1 MARPTFFQK
10 VLRRPSQKYATGSS
24 RTATKAPQAQE
35 QPHTRDFHST
45 KGELL
50 RIASE
55 LNCEDPL
62 DYNREDRR
70 YLLDES
76 CESLQNDEVVLTA
89 ATTLKHTSTIVAVTT
104 DVHSEKAQAPR
115 QEAVLELHASADQ
128 SVDPS
133 QQNSEEVF
141 YTPTSSPTS
150 SLSPVGLSPP
160 ASRSQTPAH
169 SPYST
174 PPHSAASSAAS
185 LGSENPQDISVSTS
199 SLTEFS
205 LSTTVTMIPVKNELG
220 RHKRIPNH
228 RKITYTDRDWAKDV
242 RWLEAS
248 QHNGTRSKGTRRNT
262 SPSSGSNAA
271 SRSASSLPSTVSSHM
286 SQMSVTH
293 VLSQPHDLPKVE
305 PPLPHGRKSKGHGH
319 MKPKA
324 MRAMVGM
331 SVLLEVEEDA
341 DLSSNP
347 DGVDRSMSR
356 RRSQSLTYMP
366 AHNLQPPKPMR
377 QEPSVTSSQPA
388 PRLTRRRSSS
398 SPSFSRDGAP
408 SRSSSARLNSRASG
422 VTSQTGTSTFASAFE
437 LPVSVASRPMSSSSR
452 TTFSTTKSPYTS
464 APLNALDAL
473 AAHASSSREADALPS
488 SGTRGFTSLVLPRA
502 ATSPA
507 TSGSNSG
514 VGTWRPWKAGRRATA
529 AESLGAGLGFGDEID
544 LTRAGLAQTT
554 MASVEIVRGIASG
567 AAERQESKSRGP
579 LFGFGWFSKDN
590 AKQGKGK
597 SRQVPADSPLSF
609 TAYRK
614 PPVYVGGSSVLV
626 QVWAVGLDGV
636 DARLVGVHP
645 PPPKQPLP
653 GAPRGSE
660 ERSAGKRPVPLGY
673 IPGRSFVGRVLE
685 VGWDVD
691 EHTLKKGEW
700 VIGLN
705 SVQKCGALA
714 EFILVDR
721 HRIHCVPH
729 PYIPDQPSL
738 VLASL
743 SEAADDDEVGQRNS
757 LVFPSV
763 NEPKG
768 ITVNELALLPLSG
781 VPAYR
786 AVRTL
791 MHITRA
797 LVKPD
802 VAARRPRGNGHSCE
816 VTSDTD
822 EDDVVVVRSIK
833 HERSAKKHLDTTRPR
848 ILILRGHDGSGALA
862 LQMLVR
868 AGWSV
873 WVHVPVPFDLPGLPH
888 EFEDDL
894 QDEGKKHT
902 LAKRRVILEQIEKR
916 LREWGADEVLFV
928 PIESSST
935 PAPISRDGPSSS
947 LSLHHP
953 ESSSSST
960 HSQKQ
965 SPSPFSRSSTPST
978 LSSPYSSSTHSHSPP
993 KSHPRCALPAPYS
1006 YTGLLL
1012 TSYQTEKT
1020 SVTALFTYLARTRV
1034 RFDAVI
1040 DTIGGCEIWEAGRAL
1055 LSLPVH
1061 DAARANIEGQ
1071 FTTLVGDA
1079 PDRVVSTAS
1088 DHFRAGVRALRIGN
1102 TKGTLKVHADAD
1114 FSQAT
1119 VRPARGKKD
1128 RKMKPRPVNYAWVN
1142 IMSDVDWEGANVR
1155 DSLGAA
1161 LAMAVE
1167 EGVRPAVGPADFP
1180 DVSNKGKGKMTA
1192 TFSNGDGETLGKVI
1206 PFENTPQVF
1215 NAGGGL
1221 EHGGTVVSRIA
1232 G

>member
-1 MARPTFFQK
+1 MARPTFLQK
-10 VLRRPSQKYATGSS
+10 VLRRPSQKYSAGAAST
-24 RTATKAPQAQE
+24 RAPQAQE

-45 KGELL
+45 KDELL

-55 LNCEDPL
+55 LKREDPL
-62 DYNREDRR
+62 DYYHESRR
-70 YLLDES
+70 YLPDET
-76 CESLQNDEVVLTA
+76 CEFIQNDEVVLTA
-89 ATTLKHTSTIVAVTT
+89 ATALGSGGLTPSISIPT
-104 DVHSEKAQAPR
+104 DVHSEKAQAPQ
-115 QEAVLELHASADQ
+115 QEAVCELHASADQ
-128 SVDPS
+128 SIDPS
-133 QQNSEEVF
+133 KQNSEEVF
-141 YTPTSSPTS
+141 YTPASSPTS
-150 SLSPVGLSPP
+150 SSSPVGLSPP
-160 ASRSQTPAH
+160 ASHSQTPAH

-174 PPHSAASSAAS
+174 PPHSATSSAAS
-185 LGSENPQDISVSTS
+185 LGSDNPQDISVSTT

-205 LSTTVTMIPVKNELG
+205 LSTTVTMMPVKNEPG
-220 RHKRIPNH
+220 RHKRIPNN
-228 RKITYTDRDWAKDV
+228 RKLTYTDRDWAKDV

-248 QHNGTRSKGTRRNT
+248 QHDGTRGKSTRRNT
-262 SPSSGSNAA
+262 SPSSVSDAA

-286 SQMSVTH
+286 SRMSMTH
-293 VLSQPHDLPKVE
+293 VPSQPHDLPKVE
-305 PPLPHGRKSKGHGH
+305 PPSPHGRKPKGHGH

-331 SVLLEVEEDA
+331 SVLLEVEEDI
-341 DLSSNP
+341 DLSGNP
-347 DGVDRSMSR
+347 AGMDRSMSR
-356 RRSQSLTYMP
+356 RRSQSLTYTP
-366 AHNLQPPKPMR
+366 THTLQPPKSVR
-377 QEPSVTSSQPA
+377 QEPSATPSQPVS
-388 PRLTRRRSSS
+388 RLTRRRSSS
-398 SPSFSRDGAP
+398 SPSFSRDGTP
-408 SRSSSARLNSRASG
+408 SRSSSTRSRSG
-422 VTSQTGTSTFASAFE
+422 VTSQTGVSGTSA
-437 LPVSVASRPMSSSSR
+437 LPVSVVSRPMSSSSHA
-452 TTFSTTKSPYTS
+452 TSSTTKSPYTS

-473 AAHASSSREADALPS
+473 AAHASSSRETDALPS
-488 SGTRGFTSLVLPRA
+488 SGTRGFTRLVLPRA

-514 VGTWRPWKAGRRATA
+514 VGSWRPWKAGRRATA

-567 AAERQESKSRGP
+567 DVERQESKSRGP
-579 LFGFGWFSKDN
+579 LFGLGWFSKGN

-597 SRQVPADSPLSF
+597 SRQVPAESPLDF

-626 QVWAVGLDGV
+626 QVWAVGLDDV

-645 PPPKQPLP
+645 PPSKQPLP
-653 GAPRGSE
+653 GIAHRAE

-673 IPGRSFVGRVLE
+673 IPGRSFVGRILE

-691 EHTLKKGEW
+691 EQTLKKGEW
-700 VIGLN
+700 VVGLN

-729 PYIPDQPSL
+729 PYMPDQPSL

-743 SEAADDDEVGQRNS
+743 SEASEDDEVGQRN
-757 LVFPSV
+757 LLAFPSV

-768 ITVNELALLPLSG
+768 LTVDELALLPLSG

-791 MHITRA
+791 AHITHA

-802 VAARRPRGNGHSCE
+802 VAARRPRGNGRSRE
-816 VTSDTD
+816 ITSDTD
-822 EDDVVVVRSIK
+822 EDDFDIVRSIK
-833 HERSAKKHLDTTRPR
+833 HGSAKKRLDTTRPR
-848 ILILRGHDGSGALA
+848 ILILRGHDGPGALA
-862 LQMLVR
+862 LQMLVH

-888 EFEDDL
+888 ESEEDL

-902 LAKRRVILEQIEKR
+902 LAKRRVMLEQIEKR

-928 PIESSST
+928 PIESSS
-935 PAPISRDGPSSS
+935 PAPRDDPSSS
-947 LSLHHP
+947 SPSLHNP
-953 ESSSSST
+953 QSSSSST
-960 HSQKQ
+960 HSQNM
-965 SPSPFSRSSTPST
+965 SPSPFSPSSTSST
-978 LSSPYSSSTHSHSPP
+978 LSSPYSPSTHDHISST
-993 KSHPRCALPAPYS
+993 SHPHCALPAPYS
-1006 YTGLLL
+1006 YTGLPL
-1012 TSYQTEKT
+1012 TPYQTEKT
-1020 SVTALFTYLARTRV
+1020 SATALFTYLTRTRV

-1040 DTIGGCEIWEAGRAL
+1040 DTIGGREIWEAGRAL

-1061 DAARANIEGQ
+1061 DAARASIEGQ

-1102 TKGTLKVHADAD
+1102 PKGASKVHDDAE
-1114 FSQAT
+1114 FSPAA
-1119 VRPARGKKD
+1119 VRLARGKKD

-1142 IMSDVDWEGANVR
+1142 VMSDVDWEGADVR

-1167 EGVRPAVGPADFP
+1167 EGVRPAVGLADFP
-1180 DVSNKGKGKMTA
+1180 DMSEKGKGKTKA
-1192 TFSNGDGETLGKVI
+1192 VFSGGDGETPGKIVS
-1206 PFENTPQVF
+1206 FENTSQVF
-1215 NAGGGL
+1215 VPGGGL